1 MELKFKPLNASDVE
15 CRVAQV
21 SKTGKGC
28 SLLLYKDARCDM
40 RQLDE
45 TVGAMNW
52 QRHHEFKD
60 GRLYCTVSIWDDDKK
75 QWIAKEDVGSESN
88 VEKDKGL
95 SSDAFKRAMFNWG
108 CGRELYTAPFIW
120 IKASD
125 VNLSQ
130 FNGKWK
136 TNDKFSVK
144 KMSVDRGI
152 ITELE
157 IVNDNMRKTVFTYRK
172 NNVRTNNSSQKKQ
185 SPASNEALPTA
196 SNEAMV
202 TAPQKKKIF
211 ALANEIGM
219 GENELHIAIK
229 TDSVNNLTKEKAQ
242 ATIDWLERKR
252 QRLGANA
259 EQQKVDG
266 LNQNLV

>member
-1 MELKFKPLNASDVE
+1 MELKFKQLNAGDVE

-45 TVGAMNW
+45 TVGTMNW
-52 QRHHEFKD
+52 QRKHEFKD
-60 GRLYCTVSIWDDDKK
+60 GRLYCSVGIWDEDKQ
-75 QWIAKEDVGSESN
+75 QWIWKEDVGSESN

-120 IKASD
+120 VKASD

-144 KMSVDRGI
+144 KMNVDSGV

-157 IVNDNMRKTVFTYRK
+157 IVNDNTRKIVFTYRK
-172 NNVRTNNSSQKKQ
+172 NNATTNGNTSRKQ
-185 SPASNEALPTA
+185 SPASNNAAQTA
-196 SNEAMV
+196 SSATMA

-252 QRLGANA
+252 KRLGANA